1 MAMRVFAILVAAIF
15 ATWLGFAASAESLRG
30 FSRETP
36 RRLSRAAVGHHC
48 AKKVVLGTDGSV
60 VGCLIQKRKV
70 RSA

>member
-1 MAMRVFAILVAAIF
+1 MAMRVFTILVAAIF
-15 ATWLGFAASAESLRG
+15 ATLLGFVASAESLRG
-30 FSRETP
+30 FSMETP

-48 AKKVVLGTDGSV
+48 ARKVVLGTHGTV